1 MKPKKHLSPHP
12 AETASP
18 ASARKLLPG
27 EATAAKFHCLTPEEH
42 EARRSKAYTYIMMDD
57 ILNGRA

>member
-27 EATAAKFHCLTPEEH
+27 EATAAKFQLISKEEL
-42 EARRSKAYTYIMMDD
+42 EATRCKAYTYVM
-57 ILNGRA
+57 